1 MTDPYAAAVVV
12 ACGECRGTA
21 ASGADGRPCGH
32 CDGFGRR
39 RAQLVLS
46 VANVDTGAV
55 VSASV
60 VPGTV
65 AATPTGCGDF
75 WCLDLA
81 GLLGELAAAAGIA
94 QLYDPQ
100 APDDPVLAPWLQLPK
115 PWRPDLPADQRYALE
130 AQAIAA
136 ESIDPW
142 RLWLGRTP
150 APPGGTHPPS
160 PATVIAVAL
169 RLGLT
174 VTVGGIEVGGLRPAA
189 TVDRAVADCF
199 GSLPDALGDLIPAD
213 PGILIPVPFERRPH
227 DRGRLQ
233 LPRKVD
239 ELLSIDR
246 DWTGIVDVDTA

>member
-1 MTDPYAAAVVV
+1 M
-12 ACGECRGTA
+12 
-21 ASGADGRPCGH
+21 
-32 CDGFGRR
+32 
-39 RAQLVLS
+39 
-46 VANVDTGAV
+46 
-55 VSASV
+55 
-60 VPGTV
+60 
-65 AATPTGCGDF
+65 
-75 WCLDLA
+75 
-81 GLLGELAAAAGIA
+81 
-94 QLYDPQ
+94 
-100 APDDPVLAPWLQLPK
+100 
-115 PWRPDLPADQRYALE
+115 
-130 AQAIAA
+130 
-136 ESIDPW
+136 
-142 RLWLGRTP
+142 
-150 APPGGTHPPS
+150 
-160 PATVIAVAL
+160 IAVAL